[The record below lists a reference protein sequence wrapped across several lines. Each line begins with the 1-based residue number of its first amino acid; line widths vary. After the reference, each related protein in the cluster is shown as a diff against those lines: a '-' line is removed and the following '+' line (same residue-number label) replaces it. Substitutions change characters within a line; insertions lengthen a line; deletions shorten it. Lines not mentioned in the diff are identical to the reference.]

1 MKRNY
6 LLYLFLLAFTSLTA
20 FAQVNFTIIPPRDV
34 VAGQQFRVVYRLSNA
49 QGNSLNAPVIS
60 GCDLRYG
67 PSTSTSQSMQ
77 IINGQTTSSLTIDYS
92 YVYTASKAGEYV
104 IPAATIQV
112 NGKTMMADAKKFKVL
127 PPDSNSD
134 ASQVNAY
141 DRQSQTVDRPIG
153 KDDIFVRVI
162 LNKSSVYLNEA
173 VECTL
178 KLYTK
183 YEAISSFSATSTPT
197 YEGFLVEDVAVQ
209 PELNAL
215 EHYNGQNYRTAVLRR
230 YILFP
235 QKTGRLNVTSGS
247 YDVVVQ
253 QLERIS
259 QGYFYYTRPIEKP
272 VKLNEYTAA
281 LNVKPLPSPAP
292 DGFDGA
298 VGNFSISSDL
308 SAENL
313 KTNEAATLTY
323 TISGKGNIKYLKDPQ
338 PQFPSEFELYPP
350 SHDVNARVT
359 GSTVSGTSVSEYT
372 FVPQYPGKFT
382 IPEYSF
388 VWFDPS
394 TGDYKSQ
401 TVPAFTLDIAKGSG
415 APRSSEGEA
424 PGIKAK
430 NTDIRHI
437 YLGDKNPSHSHSY
450 LLDSILYWGVYIL
463 LTVILIVLAI
473 LFNRRNRN
481 RADVGRMRVSNA
493 NKVARRHLKNAASC
507 MKSGNNA
514 NFYEALLK
522 ALWGYFG
529 DKLNLSGSELTRETI
544 AAKLTADGA
553 DSSLVKESIDLIDDC
568 EMARYTPDRPELAP
582 DQLYSKAEKVINSV
596 ESIKR

>member
-1 MKRNY
+1 M
-6 LLYLFLLAFTSLTA
+6 
-20 FAQVNFTIIPPRDV
+20 
-34 VAGQQFRVVYRLSNA
+34 
-49 QGNSLNAPVIS
+49 
-60 GCDLRYG
+60 
-67 PSTSTSQSMQ
+67 
-77 IINGQTTSSLTIDYS
+77 
-92 YVYTASKAGEYV
+92 
-104 IPAATIQV
+104 
-112 NGKTMMADAKKFKVL
+112 
-127 PPDSNSD
+127 
-134 ASQVNAY
+134 
-141 DRQSQTVDRPIG
+141 
-153 KDDIFVRVI
+153 
-162 LNKSSVYLNEA
+162 
-173 VECTL
+173 
-178 KLYTK
+178 
-183 YEAISSFSATSTPT
+183 
-197 YEGFLVEDVAVQ
+197 
-209 PELNAL
+209 
-215 EHYNGQNYRTAVLRR
+215 
-230 YILFP
+230 
-235 QKTGRLNVTSGS
+235 
-247 YDVVVQ
+247 
-253 QLERIS
+253 
-259 QGYFYYTRPIEKP
+259 
-272 VKLNEYTAA
+272 
-281 LNVKPLPSPAP
+281 
-292 DGFDGA
+292 
-298 VGNFSISSDL
+298 
-308 SAENL
+308 
-313 KTNEAATLTY
+313 
-323 TISGKGNIKYLKDPQ
+323 
-338 PQFPSEFELYPP
+338 
-350 SHDVNARVT
+350 NARVT

-394 TGDYKSQ
+394 IGDYKSQ

-450 LLDSILYWGVYIL
+450 LLDSVLYWGVYIL